1 MCYLLVLA
9 VITSGAFF
17 VEPLCTKRK
26 RIFNTPLSL
35 HLSLHLSLSFFPLNC
50 LFCPLLNT
58 MSFLIF
64 SFSYSLSSPFL
75 TPHHTGSL
83 LPSPQLPLPLRL
95 SPLLYCPFSSALSLT
110 VHSTLIFIFSLC
122 LLSFSIFFTVMLFIP
137 LRHCHFV
144 IWCFMGCLNFRN
156 HSFCLSPALLKDSL
170 VFRKL
175 CFFLHWLNTPDCSV

>member
-26 RIFNTPLSL
+26 RIFNPPLSL
-35 HLSLHLSLSFFPLNC
+35 HLSFFLSFELSILP
-50 LFCPLLNT
+50 
-58 MSFLIF
+58 SFKYHVF
-64 SFSYSLSSPFL
+64 SLSSFLSPIPSHPPFL
-75 TPHHTGSL
+75 LLTTPVLSFPPFNSL
-83 LPSPQLPLPLRL
+83 YLFA
-95 SPLLYCPFSSALSLT
+95 SPLFSTVLSLT

-122 LLSFSIFFTVMLFIP
+122 LLSFSIFFPVMLFIP

>member
-83 LPSPQLPLPLRL
+83 LPSLQLPLPLRF

-110 VHSTLIFIFSLC
+110 VHSTLIFNFFSLLT
-122 LLSFSIFFTVMLFIP
+122 LLFHLFSSHAFYSTET
-137 LRHCHFV
+137 
-144 IWCFMGCLNFRN
+144 
-156 HSFCLSPALLKDSL
+156 LSLCNL
-170 VFRKL
+170 V
-175 CFFLHWLNTPDCSV
+175 LHGLSEF

>member
-26 RIFNTPLSL
+26 RIFNPPLSL
-35 HLSLHLSLSFFPLNC
+35 HLSFFLSFELSILP
-50 LFCPLLNT
+50 
-58 MSFLIF
+58 SFKYHVFSLIF

-83 LPSPQLPLPLRL
+83 LPSLQLPLPLRF

-122 LLSFSIFFTVMLFIP
+122 LLSFSIFFPVMLFIP

>member
-1 MCYLLVLA
+1 MRHLSMCYLLVLA

-26 RIFNTPLSL
+26 RIFNPP
-35 HLSLHLSLSFFPLNC
+35 LSLHLSLSFFPLNC

-58 MSFLIF
+58 MSFLSHLFFLLFPLIPL
-64 SFSYSLSSPFL
+64 SYSSPHRFS
-75 TPHHTGSL
+75 PS
-83 LPSPQLPLPLRL
+83 LPSTLRF
-95 SPLLYCPFSSALSLT
+95 SPLLYCPFSSVLSLT

-122 LLSFSIFFTVMLFIP
+122 LLSFSIFFPVMLFIP